1 MMIDV
6 EIKITDNEFLRQFES
21 VINEELVI
29 VEYSQQERKVFLTKL
44 KMPEVLKEAGY
55 LEPFLEALLSYI
67 QEGTHKV
74 VPTNPEIAKYMRK
87 NRRKYKDLL
96 PVGMNI

>member
-1 MMIDV
+1 MDV
-6 EIKITDNEFLRQFES
+6 EIKITDNEFLRQYEA

-29 VEYSQQERKVFLTKL
+29 VEYAQQERKVFLTKL
-44 KMPEVLKEAGY
+44 KMPDQLKEDGF
-55 LEPFLEALLSYI
+55 LEPFLETLLSYI

-74 VPTNPEIAKYMRK
+74 VPTNPEIARYMRK

>member
-1 MMIDV
+1 MIDA
-6 EIKITDNEFLRQFES
+6 EIKIIDNEFLRQFEA
-21 VINEELVI
+21 VINGELVI

-44 KMPEVLKEAGY
+44 KMADELKENGF
-55 LEPFLEALLSYI
+55 LEPFLESLLSYI

-74 VPTNPEIAKYMRK
+74 VPTNPEIAKHMRK
-87 NRRKYKDLL
+87 HRRKYKDLL

>member
-1 MMIDV
+1 MIDE
-6 EIKITDNEFLRQFES
+6 EIKITDNVFLRQYES
-21 VINEELVI
+21 VINEQLVI

-44 KMPEVLKEAGY
+44 KMSDELKESGY
-55 LEPFLEALLSYI
+55 LEPFLISLLNHI
-67 QEGTHKV
+67 QEGTHRV
-74 VPTNPEIAKYMRK
+74 VPTNPEIAKFMRK

>member
-1 MMIDV
+1 MTDV

-21 VINEELVI
+21 VIKEQLVI
-29 VEYSQQERKVFLTKL
+29 VEYSQQERKIFLTKL
-44 KMPEVLKEAGY
+44 NMSDALKEDGY
-55 LEPFLEALLSYI
+55 LEPFLEALLGHI
-67 QEGTHKV
+67 QEGTHRV

>member
-1 MMIDV
+1 MIDV

-21 VINEELVI
+21 VINEKLVI
-29 VEYSQQERKVFLTKL
+29 VEYSQQERKIFLTKL
-44 KMPEVLKEAGY
+44 KMPDELKENGF
-55 LEPFLEALLSYI
+55 LEPFLETLLSHI
-67 QEGTHKV
+67 QEGTHRV

-87 NRRKYKDLL
+87 HKRKYKELL